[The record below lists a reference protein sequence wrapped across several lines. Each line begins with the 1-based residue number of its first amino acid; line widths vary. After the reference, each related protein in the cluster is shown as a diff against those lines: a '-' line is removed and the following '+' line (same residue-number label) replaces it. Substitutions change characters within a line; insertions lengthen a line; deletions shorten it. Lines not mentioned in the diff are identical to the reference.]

1 VVLQR
6 SIKTQFGILTVTEE
20 AGAITRLSWGD
31 VSSQDSSDL
40 LEEAVRQLA
49 GFDAGTLTEFTLPL
63 RVEGSD
69 FLVAVC
75 DAIFAIPFGETR
87 TYGDIAKEL
96 NAPAQA
102 VGQACGQNPIP
113 VIIPCHRVMGA
124 KGLTGYSGAGG
135 VETKI
140 ALLRHEGAAGLL
152 I

>member
-1 VVLQR
+1 M
-6 SIKTQFGILTVTEE
+6 TEE
-20 AGAITRLSWGD
+20 AGAITRLSWGAARD
-31 VSSQDSSDL
+31 QHRSDL
-40 LEEAVRQLA
+40 LDAATRQLA
-49 GFDAGTLTEFTLPL
+49 SFDTGALTEFTLPL
-63 RVEGSD
+63 RVGGSG
-69 FLVAVC
+69 FLRAVC
-75 DAIFAIPFGETR
+75 DAICAIPFGETR
-87 TYGDIAKEL
+87 TYGEIAKDL

-135 VETKI
+135 IETKI

>member
-1 VVLQR
+1 MALQQ
-6 SIKTQFGILTVTEE
+6 SIQTQFGMLTVTEE
-20 AGAITRLSWGD
+20 AGAITRLSWGAARD
-31 VSSQDSSDL
+31 QHRSDL
-40 LEEAVRQLA
+40 LDAATRQLA
-49 GFDAGTLTEFTLPL
+49 SFDTGALTEFTLPL
-63 RVEGSD
+63 RVGGSG
-69 FLVAVC
+69 FLRAVC
-75 DAIFAIPFGETR
+75 DAICAIPFGETR
-87 TYGDIAKEL
+87 TYGEIAKDL

-135 VETKI
+135 IETKI

>member
-1 VVLQR
+1 M
-6 SIKTQFGILTVTEE
+6 LTVTEE
-20 AGAITRLSWGD
+20 AGAITRLSWGAARD
-31 VSSQDSSDL
+31 QHRSDL
-40 LEEAVRQLA
+40 LDAATRQLA
-49 GFDAGTLTEFTLPL
+49 SFDTGALTEFTLPL
-63 RVEGSD
+63 RVGGSG
-69 FLVAVC
+69 FLRAVC
-75 DAIFAIPFGETR
+75 DAICAIPFGETR
-87 TYGDIAKEL
+87 TYGEIAKDL

-135 VETKI
+135 IETKI

>member
-1 VVLQR
+1 MALQQ
-6 SIKTQFGILTVTEE
+6 SIQTQFGMLTVTEE
-20 AGAITRLSWGD
+20 AGAITRLSWGVARD
-31 VSSQDSSDL
+31 QHRSDL
-40 LEEAVRQLA
+40 LDAATRQLA
-49 GFDAGTLTEFTLPL
+49 SFDTGALTEFTLPL
-63 RVEGSD
+63 RVGGSG
-69 FLVAVC
+69 FLRAVC
-75 DAIFAIPFGETR
+75 DAICAIPFGETR
-87 TYGDIAKEL
+87 TYGEIAKDL

-135 VETKI
+135 IETKI

>member
-1 VVLQR
+1 M
-6 SIKTQFGILTVTEE
+6 LTVTEE
-20 AGAITRLSWGD
+20 AGAITRLSWGGARD
-31 VSSQDSSDL
+31 QHRSDL
-40 LEEAVRQLA
+40 LDAATRQLA
-49 GFDAGTLTEFTLPL
+49 SFDTGALTEFTLPL
-63 RVEGSD
+63 RVGGSG
-69 FLVAVC
+69 FLRAVC
-75 DAIFAIPFGETR
+75 DAICAIPFGETR
-87 TYGDIAKEL
+87 TYGEIAKDL

-135 VETKI
+135 IETKI

>member
-1 VVLQR
+1 MALQR
-6 SIKTQFGILTVTEE
+6 SIQTQFGVLTVTEE
-20 AGAITRLSWGD
+20 TGAIKRLSWGAVAD
-31 VSSQDSSDL
+31 QHRSDL
-40 LEEAVRQLA
+40 LDAATRQLA
-49 GFDAGTLTEFTLPL
+49 SFDTGALTEFTLPL
-63 RVEGSD
+63 RVGGSD
-69 FLVAVC
+69 FLRAVC
-75 DAIFAIPFGETR
+75 DAISAIPFGETR
-87 TYGDIAKEL
+87 TYGDIAKDL

-135 VETKI
+135 IETKI

>member
-1 VVLQR
+1 M
-6 SIKTQFGILTVTEE
+6 TEE
-20 AGAITRLSWGD
+20 AGAITRLSWGVARD
-31 VSSQDSSDL
+31 QHRSDL
-40 LEEAVRQLA
+40 LDAATRQLA
-49 GFDAGTLTEFTLPL
+49 SFDTGALTEFTLPL
-63 RVEGSD
+63 RVGGSG
-69 FLVAVC
+69 FLRAVC
-75 DAIFAIPFGETR
+75 DAICAIPFGETR
-87 TYGDIAKEL
+87 TYGEIAKDL

-135 VETKI
+135 IETKI

>member
-1 VVLQR
+1 VALQQ
-6 SIKTQFGILTVTEE
+6 SIQTQFGMLTVTEE
-20 AGAITRLSWGD
+20 AGAITRLSWGAARD
-31 VSSQDSSDL
+31 QHRSDL
-40 LEEAVRQLA
+40 LDAATRQLA
-49 GFDAGTLTEFTLPL
+49 SFDTGALTEFTLPL
-63 RVEGSD
+63 RVGGSG
-69 FLVAVC
+69 FLRAVC
-75 DAIFAIPFGETR
+75 DAICAIPFGETR
-87 TYGDIAKEL
+87 TYGEIAKDL

-135 VETKI
+135 IETKI